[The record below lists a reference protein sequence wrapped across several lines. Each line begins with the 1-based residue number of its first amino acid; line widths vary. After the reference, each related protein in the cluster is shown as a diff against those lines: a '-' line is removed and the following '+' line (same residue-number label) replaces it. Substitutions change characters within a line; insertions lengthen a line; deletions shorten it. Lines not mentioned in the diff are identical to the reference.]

1 MIDYQ
6 DEGIDVFFVVAGA
19 VRVLI
24 YAKSGR
30 EVILADLEA
39 GGFFG
44 EMAPIDGHPRSASV
58 LAVSEAVVATMPGPV
73 FLEVLNAHPEVSMF
87 VLKLLAARVREL
99 DNRVLEFSTLDVWHR
114 VSCELLRLARPDP
127 NDPHRGVLSPAP
139 TQAEIA
145 ARVSTSRE
153 AVVREMKA
161 LEREGFLHAPAG
173 RAGADRYARPGAA
186 ARQGRLK
193 ADVRGPRRSVREVA
207 FAGLGRPVHPVV
219 PPEAAFGAAADRQ
232 AEGRRR
238 TPQWSA
244 A

>member
-1 MIDYQ
+1 MPPKSETLIDVPMFSALPRAAVKALDARCDWRRVTAKEWVIDYQ
-6 DEGIDVFFVVAGA
+6 DDGIDVFFVVAGS

-58 LAVSEAVVATMPGPV
+58 LAISDAVVATMPGSV
-73 FLEVLNAHPEVSMF
+73 FLEALHDHPEVSMY

-99 DNRVLEFSTLDVWHR
+99 DNRVLEYSTLDVRHR

-127 NDPHRGVLSPAP
+127 KNSRRGVLAPAP

-145 ARVSTSRE
+145 SRVSTSRE
-153 AVVREMKA
+153 AVVREMKF
-161 LEREGFLHAPAG
+161 LERQGYLLRQKDALVLN
-173 RAGADRYARPGAA
+173 DMPGLV
-186 ARQGRLK
+186 RRLEK
-193 ADVRGPRRSVREVA
+193 ED
-207 FAGLGRPVHPVV
+207 
-219 PPEAAFGAAADRQ
+219 
-232 AEGRRR
+232 
-238 TPQWSA
+238 
-244 A
+244 

>member
-1 MIDYQ
+1 MVIEIAFMNPQLRTLVGIPMFRSLKRSAVETLDARCEWRRVAAKQWVIDYQ
-6 DEGIDVFFVVAGA
+6 DEGIDVFFVAAGA

-44 EMAPIDGHPRSASV
+44 EMAPIDGHSRSASV
-58 LAVSEAVVATMPGPV
+58 LAVSEAVVATMPGSV
-73 FLEVLNAHPEVSMF
+73 FLEVLNTHPEVSMF

-127 NDPHRGVLSPAP
+127 NDPYRGVLSPAP

-145 ARVSTSRE
+145 ARISTSRE

-161 LEREGFLHAPAG
+161 LEREGFLV
-173 RAGADRYARPGAA
+173 
-186 ARQGRLK
+186 RQRDAVVLTDIPRLVQRLDK
-193 ADVRGPRRSVREVA
+193 D
-207 FAGLGRPVHPVV
+207 
-219 PPEAAFGAAADRQ
+219 D
-232 AEGRRR
+232 
-238 TPQWSA
+238 
-244 A
+244 